1 MASTCHDSGRRH
13 SIPHNVTRSRIHP
26 AWFVLAAVA
35 LAMMTAS
42 GVRTAF
48 GVYVK
53 PMEAELGWSRAALS
67 QVAALSLFLLGMAS
81 PLAGRLADR
90 WGPRRVIAFSIV
102 LLGVGT
108 ISSALVHELWHVY
121 ITAGILM
128 AVGSGGAGLTAGSTV
143 IARWFETRRGLA
155 IGIAGAAISLGQL
168 GIIPLAAVLALHQGW
183 RVSYLVLGLG
193 LLVLVFPVV
202 ARILRNEPEA
212 QGLQPYGATGP
223 LRTSIEAA
231 ELQRAGRVSL
241 TEAARFPQL
250 WLLMATQFVCGYTS
264 LGMVLT
270 HFMPHAL
277 EHGFTEI
284 QASMALGVMGAM
296 NVVGTIAS
304 GWICDR
310 LGRCGPL
317 ATFYLLRGV
326 SLLLLPYVWNLPS
339 LQVWAVIF
347 GLNYFSTVPPTTT
360 LTMNIFGRYSVGEL
374 SGWIFFAHQV
384 GAALGA
390 AIAGW
395 AFEWSGA
402 YTSAFVSAAIMAFL
416 GSALT
421 LLIREEPIRSRPMP
435 VSAAA

>member
-1 MASTCHDSGRRH
+1 
-13 SIPHNVTRSRIHP
+13 
-26 AWFVLAAVA
+26 
-35 LAMMTAS
+35 MMTAS

-53 PMEAELGWSRAALS
+53 PMEAEFGWSRAALS
-67 QVAALSLFLLGMAS
+67 EVAALSLLILGMAS

-90 WGPRRVIAFSIV
+90 WGPRRVISFSM
-102 LLGVGT
+102 LLLAVGT
-108 ISSALVHELWHVY
+108 ISTAFVRELWHVY
-121 ITAGILM
+121 ITVGILM
-128 AVGSGGAGLTAGSTV
+128 ALGAGGAGITAGSTA

-155 IGIAGAAISLGQL
+155 IGLAGAAISVGQL
-168 GIIPLAAVLALHQGW
+168 SIIPLATVLTLDRGW
-183 RVSYLVLGLG
+183 RTSYLVLGLG
-193 LLVLVFPVV
+193 LLALVFPLV
-202 ARILRNEPEA
+202 AAFIRNEPEER
-212 QGLQPYGATGP
+212 GLKPYGATGP

-231 ELQRAGRVSL
+231 ALQRAGRVSL
-241 TEAARFPQL
+241 MDAARVPQL

-264 LGMVLT
+264 IGMILT

-296 NVVGTIAS
+296 NVVGTIGS

-310 LGRCGPL
+310 FGRCGPL
-317 ATFYLLRGV
+317 ATFYLVRGL
-326 SLLLLPYVWNLPS
+326 SLLLLPYVWNVPS
-339 LQVWAVIF
+339 LQVWAAIF

-360 LTMNIFGRYSVGEL
+360 LTVNIFGRYSVGEL

-395 AFEWSGA
+395 VFEWSGA
-402 YTSAFVSAAIMAFL
+402 YTSAFVSAAVMAFL

-421 LLIREEPIRSRPMP
+421 LLIREEPYSRRPLP
-435 VSAAA
+435 ASAAA

>member
-1 MASTCHDSGRRH
+1 M
-13 SIPHNVTRSRIHP
+13 HP
-26 AWFVLAAVA
+26 AWLVLSAVA

-53 PMEAELGWSRAALS
+53 PMEAEFGWSRTALS
-67 QVAALSLFLLGMAS
+67 EVAAVSLLLLGTVS

-90 WGPRRVIAFSIV
+90 WGPRRVIALSIV

-108 ISSALVHELWHVY
+108 ISTAFVRQLWHVY
-121 ITAGILM
+121 VTAGILM
-128 AVGSGGAGLTAGSTV
+128 ALGAGGAGLTAGSTV
-143 IARWFETRRGLA
+143 IARWFEARRGLA
-155 IGIAGAAISLGQL
+155 IGLAGAAISLGQL
-168 GIIPLAAVLALHQGW
+168 GIIPLAAVLTANRGW
-183 RVSYLVLGLG
+183 RASYLVLGLG
-193 LLVLVFPVV
+193 LLVFVFPVV
-202 ARILRNEPEA
+202 AGFIWNEPEER
-212 QGLQPYGATGP
+212 GLQPYGATGP
-223 LRTSIEAA
+223 LRTSIETAA
-231 ELQRAGRVSL
+231 LQRAGRVSL
-241 TEAARFPQL
+241 TDALRVPQL
-250 WLLMATQFVCGYTS
+250 WLLMATQFACGYS
-264 LGMVLT
+264 SIGMILT

-310 LGRCGPL
+310 FGRCGPL
-317 ATFYLLRGV
+317 ATFYLVRGM
-326 SLLLLPYVWNLPS
+326 SLLLLPYVWNVPS
-339 LQVWAVIF
+339 LQVWAAIF

-360 LTMNIFGRYSVGEL
+360 LTANIFGRYSVGEL
-374 SGWIFFAHQV
+374 SGWIFFVHQV

-395 AFEWSGA
+395 AFEWSGT
-402 YTSAFVSAAIMAFL
+402 YTSAFVSAAVMAFL

-421 LLIREEPIRSRPMP
+421 LLIREVPISSRPMP
-435 VSAAA
+435 ASAAA

>member
-1 MASTCHDSGRRH
+1 
-13 SIPHNVTRSRIHP
+13 VTRSSIHL
-26 AWFVLAAVA
+26 AWLVLSAVA

-53 PMEAELGWSRAALS
+53 PMEAEFGWSRTALS
-67 QVAALSLFLLGMAS
+67 EVAAVSLLLLGTVS

-90 WGPRRVIAFSIV
+90 WGPRRVIALSIV

-108 ISSALVHELWHVY
+108 ISTAFVRELWHVY
-121 ITAGILM
+121 VTAGILM
-128 AVGSGGAGLTAGSTV
+128 ALGAGGAGITAGSTV
-143 IARWFETRRGLA
+143 IARWFEARRGLA
-155 IGIAGAAISLGQL
+155 IGLAGAAISLGQL
-168 GIIPLAAVLALHQGW
+168 GIIPLAAVLTANQGW
-183 RVSYLVLGLG
+183 RASYLVLGLG
-193 LLVLVFPVV
+193 LLAFVFPVV
-202 ARILRNEPEA
+202 AGFIRNEPEER
-212 QGLQPYGATGP
+212 GLQPYGATDP
-223 LRTSIEAA
+223 LQTSIETAA
-231 ELQRAGRVSL
+231 LQRAGRVSL
-241 TEAARFPQL
+241 TDALRVPQL
-250 WLLMATQFVCGYTS
+250 WLLMATQFACGYS
-264 LGMVLT
+264 SIGMILT

-310 LGRCGPL
+310 FGRCGPL
-317 ATFYLLRGV
+317 ATFYLVRGM
-326 SLLLLPYVWNLPS
+326 SLLLLPYVWNVPS
-339 LQVWAVIF
+339 LQAWAAIF

-360 LTMNIFGRYSVGEL
+360 LTANIFGRYSVGEL

-395 AFEWSGA
+395 AFEWSGT
-402 YTSAFVSAAIMAFL
+402 YTSAFVSAAVMAFL
-416 GSALT
+416 ASALT
-421 LLIREEPIRSRPMP
+421 LLIREVPFSSRPMP
-435 VSAAA
+435 ASAAA

>member
-1 MASTCHDSGRRH
+1 M
-13 SIPHNVTRSRIHP
+13 TRSTIHP
-26 AWFVLAAVA
+26 AWLVLSAVA

-53 PMEAELGWSRAALS
+53 PMEAEFGWSRAALS
-67 QVAALSLFLLGMAS
+67 EVAALSLLLLGAAS

-90 WGPRRVIAFSIV
+90 WGPRRVIALSIV

-108 ISSALVHELWHVY
+108 IGTAFVRELWHVY
-121 ITAGILM
+121 MTAGILM
-128 AVGSGGAGLTAGSTV
+128 ALGSGGAGLTTGSTV
-143 IARWFETRRGLA
+143 IARWFEARRGLA
-155 IGIAGAAISLGQL
+155 IGVSSAAISVGQL
-168 GIIPLAAVLALHQGW
+168 GIIPLAAVLTLNQGW
-183 RVSYLVLGLG
+183 RTSYLVLGLG
-193 LLVLVFPVV
+193 LLVFVFPLV
-202 ARILRNEPEA
+202 AGFLRNEPEER
-212 QGLQPYGATGP
+212 GLQPYGATGP

-231 ELQRAGRVSL
+231 ALQRAGRVSL
-241 TEAARFPQL
+241 VDAARVPQL
-250 WLLMATQFVCGYTS
+250 WLLMATQFVCGCTS
-264 LGMVLT
+264 IGMILT

-310 LGRCGPL
+310 FGRCGPL
-317 ATFYLLRGV
+317 ATFYLLRGM
-326 SLLLLPYVWNLPS
+326 SLLLLPYVWSAPS
-339 LQVWAVIF
+339 LLVWAAIF

-360 LTMNIFGRYSVGEL
+360 LTVNIFGRYSVGEL

-395 AFEWSGA
+395 VFEWSGT
-402 YTSAFVSAAIMAFL
+402 YTSAFVSAAVLAFL

-421 LLIREEPIRSRPMP
+421 LLIREEPISSRPMA

>member
-1 MASTCHDSGRRH
+1 
-13 SIPHNVTRSRIHP
+13 
-26 AWFVLAAVA
+26 
-35 LAMMTAS
+35 MMTAS

-53 PMEAELGWSRAALS
+53 PMEAELGWSRAALA
-67 QVAALSLFLLGMAS
+67 QVAALSLFLLGVAS

-108 ISSALVHELWHVY
+108 ISSAFVRELWHAY

-128 AVGSGGAGLTAGSTV
+128 ALGSGGAGLTAGSTV
-143 IARWFETRRGLA
+143 IARWFDARRGVA

-168 GIIPLAAVLALHQGW
+168 GIIPLAAVLALSHGW
-183 RVSYLVLGLG
+183 RASYLVLGVG
-193 LLVLVFPVV
+193 LLVFVFPVV
-202 ARILRNEPEA
+202 ARVLRNEPEA

-223 LRTSIEAA
+223 LRSSIETAA
-231 ELQRAGRVSL
+231 LQRAGRVSL
-241 TEAARFPQL
+241 MEAARVPQL

-264 LGMVLT
+264 IGMILT

-284 QASMALGVMGAM
+284 QASMALGLMGAM

-326 SLLLLPYVWNLPS
+326 SLLLLPYVWNVPS
-339 LQVWAVIF
+339 PQVWAVIF
-347 GLNYFSTVPPTTT
+347 GLNYFSTVPPTTA
-360 LTMNIFGRYSVGEL
+360 LTVNIFGRYSVGEL

-395 AFEWSGA
+395 AFEWSGT
-402 YTSAFVSAAIMAFL
+402 YTSAFMSAAVMAFL

-421 LLIREEPIRSRPMP
+421 LLIREEPIHSRPMP

>member
-1 MASTCHDSGRRH
+1 
-13 SIPHNVTRSRIHP
+13 VTRSRIHP
-26 AWFVLAAVA
+26 AWLVLSAVA

-42 GVRTAF
+42 GIRTAF

-53 PMEAELGWSRAALS
+53 PMEAEFGWSRAALS
-67 QVAALSLFLLGMAS
+67 EVAALSLLLLGAVS

-90 WGPRRVIAFSIV
+90 WGPRRVIALSIV

-108 ISSALVHELWHVY
+108 IGTAFVRELWHVY
-121 ITAGILM
+121 MTAGILM
-128 AVGSGGAGLTAGSTV
+128 ALGSGGAGLTTGSTV
-143 IARWFETRRGLA
+143 IARWFEARRGLA
-155 IGIAGAAISLGQL
+155 IGVSSAAISVGQL
-168 GIIPLAAVLALHQGW
+168 GIIPLAAVLTLNQGW
-183 RVSYLVLGLG
+183 RTSYLVLGLG
-193 LLVLVFPVV
+193 LLVFVFPLV
-202 ARILRNEPEA
+202 AGFLRNEPEER
-212 QGLQPYGATGP
+212 GLQPYGATGP

-231 ELQRAGRVSL
+231 ALQRAGRVSL
-241 TEAARFPQL
+241 VDAARVPQL
-250 WLLMATQFVCGYTS
+250 WLLMATQFVCGCTS
-264 LGMVLT
+264 IGMILT

-310 LGRCGPL
+310 FGRCGPL
-317 ATFYLLRGV
+317 ATFYLLRGM
-326 SLLLLPYVWNLPS
+326 SLLLLPYVWSAPS
-339 LQVWAVIF
+339 LLVWAAIF

-360 LTMNIFGRYSVGEL
+360 LTVNIFGRYSVGEL

-395 AFEWSGA
+395 VFEWSGT
-402 YTSAFVSAAIMAFL
+402 YTSAFVSAAVLAFL

-421 LLIREEPIRSRPMP
+421 LLIREEPISSRPMA

>member
-1 MASTCHDSGRRH
+1 
-13 SIPHNVTRSRIHP
+13 VTRPRIHP
-26 AWFVLAAVA
+26 AWLVLSAVA

-53 PMEAELGWSRAALS
+53 PMEAEFGWSRAVLS
-67 QVAALSLFLLGMAS
+67 EVAALSLLLLGTVS

-90 WGPRRVIAFSIV
+90 WGPRRVIAISIV

-108 ISSALVHELWHVY
+108 IGTAFVRELWQVY
-121 ITAGILM
+121 ITAGVLM
-128 AVGSGGAGLTAGSTV
+128 ALGSGGAGLTAGSTV
-143 IARWFETRRGLA
+143 IARWFEARRGLA
-155 IGIAGAAISLGQL
+155 IGVSSAAISVGQL
-168 GIIPLAAVLALHQGW
+168 GIIPLAAVLTLNQGW
-183 RVSYLVLGLG
+183 RTSYLVLGLG
-193 LLVLVFPVV
+193 LLAFVFPLV
-202 ARILRNEPEA
+202 AGFLRNEPEER
-212 QGLQPYGATGP
+212 GLRPYGATGP

-231 ELQRAGRVSL
+231 AIQRAGRVSL
-241 TEAARFPQL
+241 MDAARVPQL
-250 WLLMATQFVCGYTS
+250 WLLMATQFVCGCTS
-264 LGMVLT
+264 IGMILT

-310 LGRCGPL
+310 FGRCGPL

-326 SLLLLPYVWNLPS
+326 SLVMLPYVWTGPS
-339 LQVWAVIF
+339 LLVWAAIF

-360 LTMNIFGRYSVGEL
+360 LTVNIFGRYSVGEL

-390 AIAGW
+390 AVAGW
-395 AFEWSGA
+395 VFEWSGT
-402 YTSAFVSAAIMAFL
+402 YTSAFVSAAVLAFL

-421 LLIREEPIRSRPMP
+421 LLIREEPIRSRPMAA
-435 VSAAA
+435 SAAA

>member
-1 MASTCHDSGRRH
+1 
-13 SIPHNVTRSRIHP
+13 
-26 AWFVLAAVA
+26 
-35 LAMMTAS
+35 MMTAS
-42 GVRTAF
+42 GIRTAF

-53 PMEAELGWSRAALS
+53 PMEAEFGWSRAALS
-67 QVAALSLFLLGMAS
+67 EVAALSLLLLGAVS

-90 WGPRRVIAFSIV
+90 WGPRRVIALSIV

-108 ISSALVHELWHVY
+108 IGTAFVRELWHVY
-121 ITAGILM
+121 MTAGILM
-128 AVGSGGAGLTAGSTV
+128 ALGSGGAGLTTGSTV
-143 IARWFETRRGLA
+143 IARWFEARRGLA
-155 IGIAGAAISLGQL
+155 IGVSSAAISVGQL
-168 GIIPLAAVLALHQGW
+168 GIIPLAAVLTLNQGW
-183 RVSYLVLGLG
+183 RTSYLVLGLG
-193 LLVLVFPVV
+193 LLVFVFPLV
-202 ARILRNEPEA
+202 AGFLRNEPEER
-212 QGLQPYGATGP
+212 GLQPYGATGP

-231 ELQRAGRVSL
+231 ALQRAGRVSL
-241 TEAARFPQL
+241 VDAARVPQL
-250 WLLMATQFVCGYTS
+250 WLLMATQFVCGCTS
-264 LGMVLT
+264 IGMILT

-310 LGRCGPL
+310 FGRCGPL

-326 SLLLLPYVWNLPS
+326 SLLFLPYVWNVPS

-360 LTMNIFGRYSVGEL
+360 LTVNIFGRYSVGEL

-395 AFEWSGA
+395 VFEWSGT
-402 YTSAFVSAAIMAFL
+402 YTSAFVSAAVMAVL

-421 LLIREEPIRSRPMP
+421 LLIREEPISSRPIP
-435 VSAAA
+435 ASAAAS

>member
-1 MASTCHDSGRRH
+1 
-13 SIPHNVTRSRIHP
+13 VTRSSIHL
-26 AWFVLAAVA
+26 AWLVLSAVA

-53 PMEAELGWSRAALS
+53 PMEAEFGWSRTALS
-67 QVAALSLFLLGMAS
+67 EVAAVSLLLLGTVS

-90 WGPRRVIAFSIV
+90 WGPRRVVALSIV

-108 ISSALVHELWHVY
+108 IGTAFVRELWHVY
-121 ITAGILM
+121 VTAGILM
-128 AVGSGGAGLTAGSTV
+128 ALGAGGAGITAGSTV
-143 IARWFETRRGLA
+143 IARWFEARRGLA
-155 IGIAGAAISLGQL
+155 IGLAGAAISLGQL
-168 GIIPLAAVLALHQGW
+168 GIIPLAAVLTANQGW
-183 RVSYLVLGLG
+183 RASYLVLGLG
-193 LLVLVFPVV
+193 LLAFVFPVV
-202 ARILRNEPEA
+202 AGFIRNEPEER
-212 QGLQPYGATGP
+212 GLQPYGATGP
-223 LRTSIEAA
+223 LQTSIESAA
-231 ELQRAGRVSL
+231 LQRAGRVSL
-241 TEAARFPQL
+241 TDALRVPQL
-250 WLLMATQFVCGYTS
+250 WLLMATQFACGYS
-264 LGMVLT
+264 SIGMILT

-310 LGRCGPL
+310 FGRCGPL
-317 ATFYLLRGV
+317 ATFYLVRGM
-326 SLLLLPYVWNLPS
+326 SLLLLPYVWNVPS
-339 LQVWAVIF
+339 LQAWAAIF

-360 LTMNIFGRYSVGEL
+360 LTANIFGRYSVGEL

-395 AFEWSGA
+395 AFEWSGT
-402 YTSAFVSAAIMAFL
+402 YTSAFVSAAVMAFL
-416 GSALT
+416 ASALT
-421 LLIREEPIRSRPMP
+421 LLIREVPFSSRPMP
-435 VSAAA
+435 ASAAA

>member
-1 MASTCHDSGRRH
+1 
-13 SIPHNVTRSRIHP
+13 VTRSSIHP
-26 AWFVLAAVA
+26 AWFVLSAVA

-53 PMEAELGWSRAALS
+53 PMEAEFGWSRTALS
-67 QVAALSLFLLGMAS
+67 EVAAVSLLLLGTVS

-90 WGPRRVIAFSIV
+90 WGPRRVIALSIV

-108 ISSALVHELWHVY
+108 ISTAFVRELWHVY
-121 ITAGILM
+121 VTAGILM
-128 AVGSGGAGLTAGSTV
+128 ALGAGGAGLTAGSTV
-143 IARWFETRRGLA
+143 IARWFEARRGLA
-155 IGIAGAAISLGQL
+155 IGLAGAAISLGQL
-168 GIIPLAAVLALHQGW
+168 GIIPLAAVLTANQGW
-183 RVSYLVLGLG
+183 RASYLVLGLG
-193 LLVLVFPVV
+193 LLAFVFPVV
-202 ARILRNEPEA
+202 AGFIRNEPEER
-212 QGLQPYGATGP
+212 GLQPYGATGP
-223 LRTSIEAA
+223 LRTSVETAA
-231 ELQRAGRVSL
+231 LQRAGRVSL
-241 TEAARFPQL
+241 TDALRVPQL
-250 WLLMATQFVCGYTS
+250 WLLMATQFACGYS
-264 LGMVLT
+264 SIGMILT

-310 LGRCGPL
+310 FGRCGPL
-317 ATFYLLRGV
+317 ATFYLVRGM
-326 SLLLLPYVWNLPS
+326 SLLLLPYVWNVPS
-339 LQVWAVIF
+339 LQVWAAIF

-360 LTMNIFGRYSVGEL
+360 LTANIFGRYSVGEL

-395 AFEWSGA
+395 AFEWSGT
-402 YTSAFVSAAIMAFL
+402 YTSAFVSAAVMAFL

-421 LLIREEPIRSRPMP
+421 LLIREVPISSRPMP
-435 VSAAA
+435 ASAAA

>member
-1 MASTCHDSGRRH
+1 
-13 SIPHNVTRSRIHP
+13 VTRSTIHP
-26 AWFVLAAVA
+26 AWLVLSAVA

-53 PMEAELGWSRAALS
+53 PMEAEFGWSRAALS
-67 QVAALSLFLLGMAS
+67 EVAALSLLLLGAAS

-108 ISSALVHELWHVY
+108 ISTAFARELWQVY
-121 ITAGILM
+121 MTAGILM
-128 AVGSGGAGLTAGSTV
+128 ALGSGGAGLTAGSTV
-143 IARWFETRRGLA
+143 IARWFEARRGLA
-155 IGIAGAAISLGQL
+155 IGLAGAAISFGQL
-168 GIIPLAAVLALHQGW
+168 GIIPIAAVLTLNQGW

-193 LLVLVFPVV
+193 LLAFVFPLV
-202 ARILRNEPEA
+202 AGFIRNEPEER
-212 QGLQPYGATGP
+212 GLQPYGATGP
-223 LRTSIEAA
+223 LRTSIETAA
-231 ELQRAGRVSL
+231 IQRAGRVSL
-241 TEAARFPQL
+241 MDATRFPQL
-250 WLLMATQFVCGYTS
+250 WLLMATQFVCGYS
-264 LGMVLT
+264 SIGMILT

-326 SLLLLPYVWNLPS
+326 SLLLLPYVWNVPS

-360 LTMNIFGRYSVGEL
+360 LTVNIFGRYSVGEL

-395 AFEWSGA
+395 VFEWSGA
-402 YTSAFVSAAIMAFL
+402 YTSAFVSAAVMAFL

>member
-1 MASTCHDSGRRH
+1 M
-13 SIPHNVTRSRIHP
+13 TRSRIHP
-26 AWFVLAAVA
+26 AWLVLSAVA

-42 GVRTAF
+42 GIRTAF

-53 PMEAELGWSRAALS
+53 PMEAEFGWSRAALS
-67 QVAALSLFLLGMAS
+67 EVAALSLLLLGAVS

-90 WGPRRVIAFSIV
+90 WGPRRVIALSIV

-108 ISSALVHELWHVY
+108 IGTAFVRELWHVY
-121 ITAGILM
+121 MTAGILM
-128 AVGSGGAGLTAGSTV
+128 ALGSGGAGLTTGSTV
-143 IARWFETRRGLA
+143 IARWFEARRGLA
-155 IGIAGAAISLGQL
+155 IGVSSAAISVGQL
-168 GIIPLAAVLALHQGW
+168 GIIPLAAVLTLNQGW
-183 RVSYLVLGLG
+183 RTSYLVLGLG
-193 LLVLVFPVV
+193 LLVFVFPLV
-202 ARILRNEPEA
+202 AGFLRNEPEER
-212 QGLQPYGATGP
+212 GLQPYGATGP

-231 ELQRAGRVSL
+231 ALQRAGRVSL
-241 TEAARFPQL
+241 VDAARVPQL
-250 WLLMATQFVCGYTS
+250 WLLMATQFVCGCTS
-264 LGMVLT
+264 IGMILT

-310 LGRCGPL
+310 FGRCGPL
-317 ATFYLLRGV
+317 ATFYLLRGM
-326 SLLLLPYVWNLPS
+326 SLLLLPYVWSAPS
-339 LQVWAVIF
+339 LLVWAAIF

-360 LTMNIFGRYSVGEL
+360 LTVNIFGRYSVGEL

-395 AFEWSGA
+395 VFEWSGT
-402 YTSAFVSAAIMAFL
+402 YTSAFVSAAVLAFL

-421 LLIREEPIRSRPMP
+421 LLIREEPISSRPMA

>member
-1 MASTCHDSGRRH
+1 
-13 SIPHNVTRSRIHP
+13 
-26 AWFVLAAVA
+26 
-35 LAMMTAS
+35 MMTAS

-67 QVAALSLFLLGMAS
+67 QVAALSLFLLGVAS

-108 ISSALVHELWHVY
+108 ISSAFVRELWHVY
-121 ITAGILM
+121 ITAGVLM
-128 AVGSGGAGLTAGSTV
+128 ALGSGGAGLTAGSTV
-143 IARWFETRRGLA
+143 IARWFDARRGVA

-168 GIIPLAAVLALHQGW
+168 GIIPLAAVLALSRGW
-183 RVSYLVLGLG
+183 RASYLVLGVG
-193 LLVLVFPVV
+193 LLVFVFPVV
-202 ARILRNEPEA
+202 ARVLRNEPEA

-223 LRTSIEAA
+223 LRSSIEVAA
-231 ELQRAGRVSL
+231 LQRAGRVSL
-241 TEAARFPQL
+241 MEAARVPQL

-264 LGMVLT
+264 IGMILT

-284 QASMALGVMGAM
+284 QASMALGLMGAM

-326 SLLLLPYVWNLPS
+326 SLLLLPYVWNVPS

-347 GLNYFSTVPPTTT
+347 GLNYFSTVPPTTA
-360 LTMNIFGRYSVGEL
+360 LTVNIFGRYSVGEL
-374 SGWIFFAHQV
+374 SGWIFLAHQV

-395 AFEWSGA
+395 AFEWSGT
-402 YTSAFVSAAIMAFL
+402 YTSAFVSAAVMAFL

-421 LLIREEPIRSRPMP
+421 LLIREEPIHSQPVP

>member
-1 MASTCHDSGRRH
+1 
-13 SIPHNVTRSRIHP
+13 VTRSSIHL
-26 AWFVLAAVA
+26 AWLVLSAVA

-53 PMEAELGWSRAALS
+53 PMEAEFGWSRTALS
-67 QVAALSLFLLGMAS
+67 EVAAVSLLLLGTVS

-90 WGPRRVIAFSIV
+90 WGPRRVVALSIV

-108 ISSALVHELWHVY
+108 IGTAFVRELWHVY
-121 ITAGILM
+121 VTAGILM
-128 AVGSGGAGLTAGSTV
+128 ALGAGGAGITAGSTV
-143 IARWFETRRGLA
+143 IARWFEARRGLA
-155 IGIAGAAISLGQL
+155 IGLAGAAISLGQL
-168 GIIPLAAVLALHQGW
+168 GIIPLAAVLTANQGW
-183 RVSYLVLGLG
+183 RASYLVLGLG
-193 LLVLVFPVV
+193 LLAFVFPVV
-202 ARILRNEPEA
+202 AGFIRNEPEER
-212 QGLQPYGATGP
+212 GLQPYGATGP
-223 LRTSIEAA
+223 LQTSIETAA
-231 ELQRAGRVSL
+231 LQRAGRVSL
-241 TEAARFPQL
+241 TDALRVPQL
-250 WLLMATQFVCGYTS
+250 WLLMATQFACGYS
-264 LGMVLT
+264 SIGMILT

-310 LGRCGPL
+310 FGRCGPL
-317 ATFYLLRGV
+317 ATFYLVRGM
-326 SLLLLPYVWNLPS
+326 SLLLLPYVWNVPS
-339 LQVWAVIF
+339 LQAWAAIF

-360 LTMNIFGRYSVGEL
+360 LTANIFGRYSVGEL

-395 AFEWSGA
+395 AFEWSGT
-402 YTSAFVSAAIMAFL
+402 YTSAFVSAAVMAFL
-416 GSALT
+416 ASALT
-421 LLIREEPIRSRPMP
+421 LLIREVPFSSRPMP
-435 VSAAA
+435 ASAAA

>member
-1 MASTCHDSGRRH
+1 M
-13 SIPHNVTRSRIHP
+13 TRSSIHP
-26 AWFVLAAVA
+26 AWLVLSAVA

-53 PMEAELGWSRAALS
+53 PMEAEFGLSRTALS
-67 QVAALSLFLLGMAS
+67 EVAAVSLLLLGTVS

-90 WGPRRVIAFSIV
+90 WGPRRVIALSIV

-108 ISSALVHELWHVY
+108 ISTAFVRELWHVY
-121 ITAGILM
+121 VTAGILM
-128 AVGSGGAGLTAGSTV
+128 ALGAGGAGLTAGSTV
-143 IARWFETRRGLA
+143 IARWFEARRGLA
-155 IGIAGAAISLGQL
+155 IGLAGAAISLGQL
-168 GIIPLAAVLALHQGW
+168 GIIPLAAVLTANQGW
-183 RVSYLVLGLG
+183 RASYLVLGLG
-193 LLVLVFPVV
+193 LLAFVFPVV
-202 ARILRNEPEA
+202 AGFIRNEPEER
-212 QGLQPYGATGP
+212 GLQPYGATGP
-223 LRTSIEAA
+223 LRTSIETAA
-231 ELQRAGRVSL
+231 LQRAGRVSL
-241 TEAARFPQL
+241 TDALRVPQL
-250 WLLMATQFVCGYTS
+250 WLLMATQFACGYS
-264 LGMVLT
+264 SIGMILT

-310 LGRCGPL
+310 FGRCGPL
-317 ATFYLLRGV
+317 ATFYLVRGM
-326 SLLLLPYVWNLPS
+326 SLLLLPYVWNVPS
-339 LQVWAVIF
+339 LQVWAAIF

-360 LTMNIFGRYSVGEL
+360 LTANIFGRYSVGEL

-395 AFEWSGA
+395 AFEWSGT
-402 YTSAFVSAAIMAFL
+402 YTSAFVSAAVMAFL

-421 LLIREEPIRSRPMP
+421 LLIREVPISSRPMP
-435 VSAAA
+435 ASAAA

>member
-1 MASTCHDSGRRH
+1 
-13 SIPHNVTRSRIHP
+13 VTRSRIHP
-26 AWFVLAAVA
+26 AWLVLSAVA

-42 GVRTAF
+42 GIRTAF

-53 PMEAELGWSRAALS
+53 PMEAEFGWSRAALS
-67 QVAALSLFLLGMAS
+67 EVAALSLLLLGAVS

-90 WGPRRVIAFSIV
+90 WGPRRVIALSIV
-102 LLGVGT
+102 LLGVGRIGT
-108 ISSALVHELWHVY
+108 AFVRELWHVY
-121 ITAGILM
+121 MTAGILM
-128 AVGSGGAGLTAGSTV
+128 ALGSGGAGLTTGSTV
-143 IARWFETRRGLA
+143 IARWFEARRGLA
-155 IGIAGAAISLGQL
+155 IGVSSAAISVGQL
-168 GIIPLAAVLALHQGW
+168 GIIPLAAVLTLNQGW
-183 RVSYLVLGLG
+183 RTSYLVLGLG
-193 LLVLVFPVV
+193 LLVFVFPLV
-202 ARILRNEPEA
+202 AGFLRNEPEER
-212 QGLQPYGATGP
+212 GLQPYGATGP

-231 ELQRAGRVSL
+231 ALQRAGRVSL
-241 TEAARFPQL
+241 VDAARVPQL
-250 WLLMATQFVCGYTS
+250 WLLMATQFVCRCTS
-264 LGMVLT
+264 IGIILT

-310 LGRCGPL
+310 FGRCGPL
-317 ATFYLLRGV
+317 ATFYLLRGM
-326 SLLLLPYVWNLPS
+326 SLLLLPYVWSAPS
-339 LQVWAVIF
+339 LLVWAAIF

-360 LTMNIFGRYSVGEL
+360 LTVNIFGRYSVGEL

-395 AFEWSGA
+395 VFEWSGT
-402 YTSAFVSAAIMAFL
+402 YTSAFVSAAVLAFL

-421 LLIREEPIRSRPMP
+421 LLIREEPISSRPMA

>member
-1 MASTCHDSGRRH
+1 
-13 SIPHNVTRSRIHP
+13 VTRSRIHP

-53 PMEAELGWSRAALS
+53 PMEVELGWSRAALS
-67 QVAALSLFLLGMAS
+67 QVAALSLLLLGMAS

-102 LLGVGT
+102 ILGVGT
-108 ISSALVHELWHVY
+108 ISSAFVRELWHVY
-121 ITAGILM
+121 IAAGILM
-128 AVGSGGAGLTAGSTV
+128 ALGSGGAGLTAGSAV
-143 IARWFETRRGLA
+143 IARWYEARRGLA

-168 GIIPLAAVLALHQGW
+168 GIIPLAAVLALNYGW
-183 RVSYLVLGLG
+183 RTSYLVLGLG
-193 LLVLVFPVV
+193 LLVFTFPVV
-202 ARILRNEPEA
+202 ARFLRSDPEA

-231 ELQRAGRVSL
+231 ALQRAGRVSL
-241 TEAARFPQL
+241 TEAARVPQL

-264 LGMVLT
+264 IGMILT

-326 SLLLLPYVWNLPS
+326 SLLLLPYVWNVAS

-360 LTMNIFGRYSVGEL
+360 LTVNIFGRYSVGEL

-395 AFEWSGA
+395 VFEWSGT
-402 YTSAFVSAAIMAFL
+402 YTSAFVSAAVMAFL

-421 LLIREEPIRSRPMP
+421 LLIREEPISSRPMP
-435 VSAAA
+435 ASAAA

>member
-1 MASTCHDSGRRH
+1 
-13 SIPHNVTRSRIHP
+13 VTRSTIHP
-26 AWFVLAAVA
+26 AWLVLSAVA

-53 PMEAELGWSRAALS
+53 PMEAEFGWSRAALS
-67 QVAALSLFLLGMAS
+67 EVAALSLLLLGAAS

-108 ISSALVHELWHVY
+108 ISTAFARELWQVY
-121 ITAGILM
+121 MTAGILM
-128 AVGSGGAGLTAGSTV
+128 ALGSGGAGLTAGSTV
-143 IARWFETRRGLA
+143 IARWFEARRGLA
-155 IGIAGAAISLGQL
+155 IGLAGAAISFGQL
-168 GIIPLAAVLALHQGW
+168 GIIPIAAVLTLNQGW

-193 LLVLVFPVV
+193 LLAFVFPLV
-202 ARILRNEPEA
+202 AGFIRNEPEER
-212 QGLQPYGATGP
+212 GLQPYGATGP
-223 LRTSIEAA
+223 LRTSIETAA
-231 ELQRAGRVSL
+231 IQRAGRVSL
-241 TEAARFPQL
+241 MDATRFPQL

-264 LGMVLT
+264 LGMILT
-270 HFMPHAL
+270 HFLPHTL

-310 LGRCGPL
+310 FGRCGPL

-326 SLLLLPYVWNLPS
+326 SLLFLPYVWNVPS

-360 LTMNIFGRYSVGEL
+360 LIVNIFGRYSVGEL

-395 AFEWSGA
+395 VFEWSGT
-402 YTSAFVSAAIMAFL
+402 YTSAFVSAAVMAFL

-421 LLIREEPIRSRPMP
+421 LLIREEPISSRPIP
-435 VSAAA
+435 ASAAAS